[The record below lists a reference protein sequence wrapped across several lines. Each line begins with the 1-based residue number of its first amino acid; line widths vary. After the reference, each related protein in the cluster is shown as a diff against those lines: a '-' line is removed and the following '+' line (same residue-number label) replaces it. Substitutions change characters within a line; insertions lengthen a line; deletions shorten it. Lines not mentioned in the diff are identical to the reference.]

1 SGREDGQ
8 MKAFA
13 LLEIYSIANLLLLA
27 SLGTF
32 LGLKNLTRKLR
43 VSLSHSQLIQIAKA
57 LLILSCLSPFVF
69 HEVPKNQL
77 PRVQWGFFEPAS
89 EMGHRVP
96 QMPAGG
102 KNQARPPTA
111 RVSSDLAQLSHQWPV
126 SSEQLSF
133 AALIALLAGVILMLG
148 RFLFHLRK
156 LQTVL
161 QSVTV
166 IRFVGKVCVGVSE
179 EITIPFSARFGRL
192 CWVALPSQMLGKSND
207 FRIALQHELQH
218 HRQGDTLWAILMELM
233 ICFFFPNPFVYFWK
247 KELNELQEFS
257 CDEALIGRKRIS
269 SYEYG
274 SCLVRVAETALG
286 SRQMY
291 VGTTCMAADSK
302 NPAYFKSF
310 LRRRIEMFTSHDA
323 SQVASKA
330 NRWAGVVLGTVTGL
344 MTIAI
349 ALGAEQSIRQTN
361 ENSVNEGKVIVD
373 PEIQKIADSVLSRFL
388 AKEKAKAGFA
398 IVADPMTGKIL
409 AVANVDTTQK
419 LSGYWA
425 LGELFEPASVLKS
438 LVVAEALNRG
448 LTTPDEKISCENG
461 KYRYG
466 DRVYH
471 DWHKAGW
478 DHLTTTQTIALSSDI
493 CSIKLGER
501 IGAQGLMT
509 MLENFGFG
517 PEGTAKNFPA
527 ARSGRLPSKDDPEHP
542 RLVPYVSEGA
552 GLDISPIEMVQ
563 AFGAIA
569 NGGKLMKPLP
579 ANASDSDSQVIRRVL
594 SPEAAEKTKM
604 ILQQVVLTGTASPHG
619 ESKLY
624 TTAGKTA
631 TSHYPRF
638 MPFDGDPDYA
648 NFIGFAPVKNPRVE
662 VYVGIRDPESKDGAH
677 GSSHATPV
685 FKEIAEAVL
694 QHMKVAPDMP

>member
-1 SGREDGQ
+1 
-8 MKAFA
+8 
-13 LLEIYSIANLLLLA
+13 
-27 SLGTF
+27 
-32 LGLKNLTRKLR
+32 
-43 VSLSHSQLIQIAKA
+43 
-57 LLILSCLSPFVF
+57 
-69 HEVPKNQL
+69 
-77 PRVQWGFFEPAS
+77 
-89 EMGHRVP
+89 
-96 QMPAGG
+96 
-102 KNQARPPTA
+102 
-111 RVSSDLAQLSHQWPV
+111 
-126 SSEQLSF
+126 
-133 AALIALLAGVILMLG
+133 
-148 RFLFHLRK
+148 
-156 LQTVL
+156 
-161 QSVTV
+161 
-166 IRFVGKVCVGVSE
+166 
-179 EITIPFSARFGRL
+179 
-192 CWVALPSQMLGKSND
+192 
-207 FRIALQHELQH
+207 
-218 HRQGDTLWAILMELM
+218 
-233 ICFFFPNPFVYFWK
+233 
-247 KELNELQEFS
+247 
-257 CDEALIGRKRIS
+257 
-269 SYEYG
+269 
-274 SCLVRVAETALG
+274 
-286 SRQMY
+286 
-291 VGTTCMAADSK
+291 
-302 NPAYFKSF
+302 
-310 LRRRIEMFTSHDA
+310 
-323 SQVASKA
+323 
-330 NRWAGVVLGTVTGL
+330 

-373 PEIQKIADSVLSRFL
+373 PEIQRIADSVLSKFL

-425 LGELFEPASVLKS
+425 LSELFEPASVLKT
-438 LVVAEALNRG
+438 LVAAEAIDRG

-478 DHLTTTQTIALSSDI
+478 DYLTTTQTIALSSDI

-501 IGAQGLMT
+501 VGAQGLLT

-517 PEGTAKNFPA
+517 PGGSAKDFPG
-527 ARSGRLPSKDDPEHP
+527 ARSGRLPPKDDPEHP

-552 GLDISPIEMVQ
+552 GLDVSPIEMVQ
-563 AFGAIA
+563 AYGAIA

-579 ANASDSDSQVIRRVL
+579 ANASDSESQVIRQVL

-604 ILQQVVLTGTASPHG
+604 ILREVVLAGTGSPHG

-624 TTAGKTA
+624 STAGKTA

-662 VYVGIRDPESKDGAH
+662 VYVGIRDPESHDGAH
-677 GSSHATPV
+677 GSSHAAPV

>member
-1 SGREDGQ
+1 
-8 MKAFA
+8 MKIFA
-13 LLEIYSIANLLLLA
+13 LLEIYSIANFLLLV
-27 SLGTF
+27 SLGIF
-32 LGLKNLTRKLR
+32 LGLKTSARRLR
-43 VSLSHSQLIQIAKA
+43 MNVRPSQVIQIAKV

-69 HEVPKNQL
+69 HEIPKNQL
-77 PRVQWGFFEPAS
+77 SKLDWGLIKS
-89 EMGHRVP
+89 DSDGGRRGHRLP
-96 QMPAGG
+96 TGMKSRASAPATRISQ
-102 KNQARPPTA
+102 N
-111 RVSSDLAQLSHQWPV
+111 SSMLSYQSIMSSSQLSTAV
-126 SSEQLSF
+126 
-133 AALIALLAGVILMLG
+133 LIVLLAGMSLMFG
-148 RFLFHLRK
+148 RLLVHFRK
-156 LQTVL
+156 LQQLL
-161 QSVTV
+161 QSVAV
-166 IRFVGKVCVGVSE
+166 IRLIGRVRIGVSD
-179 EITIPFSARFGRL
+179 EISIPFSARLGRVF
-192 CWVALPSQMLGKSND
+192 WIALPSQMLGNSKD

-233 ICFFFPNPFVYFWK
+233 VCFFFPNPSIYYWK

-310 LRRRIEMFTSHDA
+310 LRRRIEMFTSHQA
-323 SQVASKA
+323 SQEASRA

-349 ALGAEQSIRQTN
+349 ALGAERSIRPTN
-361 ENSVNEGKVIVD
+361 ENSVNEGKVVVD
-373 PEIQKIADSVLSRFL
+373 PAIQGIADSILAKFL

-425 LGELFEPASVLKS
+425 LSELFEPASVLKT
-438 LVVAEALNRG
+438 LVAAEAINRG

-478 DHLTTTQTIALSSDI
+478 DYLTTAQTIALSSDI

-501 IGAQGLMT
+501 VGAQGLMT

-517 PEGTAKNFPA
+517 PEGTAKEFPG
-527 ARSGRLPSKDDPEHP
+527 ARSGRLPPQDDPEHP

-563 AFGAIA
+563 AYGAIA

-579 ANASDSDSQVIRRVL
+579 ANAADSEAQVIRRVL
-594 SPEAAEKTKM
+594 SPEAAEKTKL
-604 ILQQVVLTGTASPHG
+604 ILRQVVLTGTGSPHA
-619 ESKLY
+619 ESRLY

-662 VYVGIRDPESKDGAH
+662 IYVGIRDPESNDGAH
-677 GSSHATPV
+677 GSSHAAPV

-694 QHMKVAPDMP
+694 QHLSVAPDMP